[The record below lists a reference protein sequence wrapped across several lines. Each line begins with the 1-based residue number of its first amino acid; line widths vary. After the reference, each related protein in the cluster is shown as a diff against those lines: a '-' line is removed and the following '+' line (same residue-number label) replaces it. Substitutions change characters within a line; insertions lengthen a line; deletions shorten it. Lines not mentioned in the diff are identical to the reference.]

1 MKIGI
6 IGQGIS
12 GLFLSIF
19 LKKKNILNDVT
30 LIDKNV
36 SPCRKMLA
44 TGNGRCNLANL
55 CINETSYNSIFI
67 KDIVEDYNASKII
80 AFLNEIGVFTRNFDN
95 LVYPFSLSA
104 KSLAD
109 YLINIAKEYKVK
121 FINNESFLDYTVLEN
136 GKIEVVTSKK
146 KLVFDKLV
154 VAAGSPSAYQLGGSD
169 TVLNIFE
176 KHGYVIKPV
185 KAGLTPLRTIE
196 QTKNAE
202 NERVKAKVKLTID
215 KKVVYEEQGEVQF
228 KKDGLSGIAIFN
240 CSSMISRSSKFK
252 KAMISLDLMPNI
264 TLEDLSTTLFKLNSI
279 SKSSM
284 LLGIFTKTMSEYI
297 RKASGVK
304 NLSSFTPSEIKKI
317 AQTIKNLEFTYKET
331 YSLKESQVSVG
342 GISLSE
348 VNSNLESK
356 KEPGIYFIGEILDAD
371 GLCGGYNIMF
381 AIASAHKVAENLVN

>member
-348 VNSNLESK
+348 VNSYLESK